1 MTFAGTPVARR
12 ARTITKLAVKGA
24 LALSLL
30 ASATTSFAAGLK
42 ERPMAAPAAQVSKA
56 RAINSR
62 WLELYLPEKEYNAIT
77 VKELVRYTLTSVD
90 DASFAG
96 GIKPIVAQNRHWPET
111 APYADY
117 KVSDTGEIRVAYRV
131 FLKTPAAATLKIGKT
146 YTLTVDGGVGA
157 GIGGQ
162 YTFKFSSTAPN
173 ESIHVNQ
180 AAYLASGPKT
190 AYMSGWTGE
199 GTVSFDGASTFSL
212 INVSTGA
219 TVYSGNVVLD
229 VDAATEV
236 WSKSNVYSMDFSA
249 FTTEGT
255 YRIYVPTVG
264 SSFQFKISSSAF
276 NDIGYTV
283 VRGLT
288 MQRDGNHGLDSP
300 LVTGW
305 HRPPAHLDDA
315 VVESTGL
322 KVDLVGGHMDA
333 GDRGKYFHN
342 VADVSASLLAASIL
356 FPNEIKALGESLQIP
371 ESTNGIPDF
380 LDETIYELDF
390 LYKAVWNTP
399 KEGTLPFYLRPQN
412 PDGKGGYELGIG
424 LEGKTNRKLYDAT
437 MGTNR
442 TETLYA
448 AGALA
453 LAYNTPLL
461 QQFAPA
467 KCAQYLAAAK
477 KAFNGFTA
485 HHADAAYFKEQGWYD
500 VWTAGPQPWADEM
513 LVAAVN
519 LHQATGEAKYVPWI
533 TGSMPANLN
542 TTKRW
547 GWQLGGPWLIAFLSI
562 HKSTQPGL
570 EAALPGIKAKA
581 LQAIIHWGDSTTMNG
596 AVPYAAPFG
605 APLPSQVKTNVGW
618 YFSGEQVAF
627 PAMMAFG
634 VTGNVKYK
642 NTLIK
647 TWSWLLGTNPL
658 SRSFYS
664 GLGDPQ
670 RSPRWVPHE
679 IGHFQYMKHKSGALG
694 GWSEIPPGI
703 PAADIQSG
711 DYDSYMDSAWN
722 VARKNKKY
730 PAQVDHAP
738 LYRYHDSW
746 TVKNE
751 FTIDRMSRSAA
762 SLAPLF
768 TGAAAPAAQAVPV
781 AQGVAMDEPLAMDE
795 PEVPVELEGVEHVA
809 TAEQELGVDPSA
821 VHADPGSEDALSL
834 ASCSL
839 SPCRGAGERSSM
851 PALLGALG
859 LSVLLVRSRRRR
871 SPS

>member
-1 MTFAGTPVARR
+1 M
-12 ARTITKLAVKGA
+12 IKLAARGA
-24 LALSLL
+24 FALSLL
-30 ASATTSFAAGLK
+30 AGATSSFAAGLK
-42 ERPMAAPAAQVSKA
+42 ERPMVAPAAQVSKA
-56 RAINSR
+56 RAVNSR
-62 WLELYLPEKEYNAIT
+62 WMELYLPEKEYNAVT
-77 VKELVRYTLTSVD
+77 VKDLARYTITSPD
-90 DASFAG
+90 DVAFQG
-96 GIKPIVAQNRHWPET
+96 GIKPIVVQNRHWPET

-131 FLKTPAAATLKIGKT
+131 FLKTPSAATLKVGKT
-146 YTLTVDGGVGA
+146 YTLSVDGGVGA

-162 YTFKFSSTAPN
+162 YTFTFSSTAPN

-180 AAYLASGPKT
+180 VAYLANGPKI
-190 AYMSGWTGE
+190 AYMSAYTGE
-199 GTVSFDGASTFSL
+199 GTASFEGAATFKV

-219 TVYSGNVVLD
+219 TVFSSNVNLD
-229 VDAATEV
+229 VTAANEV

-264 SSFQFKISSSAF
+264 SSYQFKISSKAF

-356 FPNEIKALGESLQIP
+356 YPNEIKALGESLQLP
-371 ESTNGIPDF
+371 ESANGIPDF
-380 LDETIYELDF
+380 LDETIYELDL

-399 KEGTLPFYLRPQN
+399 KDGTLPFYLRPQN
-412 PDGKGGYELGIG
+412 PDGSGGYELGIP
-424 LEGKTNRKLYDAT
+424 LEGKLNRKFYDVT

-442 TETLYA
+442 SETLYA

-485 HHADAAYFKEQGWYD
+485 HHSDPSYFKEKGWYD
-500 VWTAGPQPWADEM
+500 VWTKGPQPWADEM

-519 LHQATGEAKYVPWI
+519 LHQATGDAKYIPWV
-533 TGSMPANLN
+533 TGSMPADLN
-542 TTKRW
+542 AMKRW
-547 GWQLGGPWLIAFLSI
+547 SWQLGGPWLIAFLSI
-562 HKSTQPGL
+562 HKATNPAL
-570 EAALPGIKAKA
+570 EQALPGIKAKA
-581 LQAIIHWGDSTTMNG
+581 LQAIINWGDATMMNG
-596 AVPYAAPFG
+596 AVPYATPFG

-627 PAMMAFG
+627 PLMMAYG
-634 VTGNVKYK
+634 VTGDVKYR

-670 RSPRWVPHE
+670 RSPRWVAHE
-679 IGHFQYMKHKSGALG
+679 IGHYQYMKHKSGVAG

-711 DYDSYMDSAWN
+711 DFDAYMDAAWN
-722 VARKNKKY
+722 VARKNKKF
-730 PAQVDHAP
+730 PAQADHAP

-762 SLAPLF
+762 SLVPFF
-768 TGAAAPAAQAVPV
+768 TAPAPAMAQPV
-781 AQGVAMDEPLAMDE
+781 AQAMPAPGPELLE
-795 PEVPVELEGVEHVA
+795 PEEAVAAVERGEGVEAVEADEADEAVEDVA

-821 VHADPGSEDALSL
+821 LHADPGSEDAISL
-834 ASCSL
+834 ASCRKAPGGTGGSTGFLSL
-839 SPCRGAGERSSM
+839 
-851 PALLGALG
+851 LG
-859 LSVLLVRSRRRR
+859 LSALLVRSRRRR
-871 SPS
+871 STS